1 MNVELREK
9 KGAVVRRDAGLVPGV
24 VYGSSIEPTKI
35 QANPLELSKAVKQYG
50 KNRTFKIKLGKKE
63 HQVYIKDYTV
73 NPIKRA
79 EFYSFD
85 LQQVTA
91 KDKISAEIPVHV
103 LGKEKFGATS
113 KLLLQLISPAIVCE
127 YPVGQGINSI
137 DVDVSVLSDGDAI
150 YVRDLE
156 LPEGYKVITDK
167 DTMVLNISLPTYKEE
182 STDEEVSVDAGAED
196 EETKEE
202 AE

>member
-156 LPEGYKVITDK
+156 LPKGYKVITDK

-182 STDEEVSVDAGAED
+182 TTDEAVSDDVEVDED
-196 EETKEE
+196 TPEEE
-202 AE
+202 A

>member
-9 KGAVVRRDAGLVPGV
+9 KGAVARRETGVVPGV
-24 VYGSSIEPTKI
+24 VYGSSIEPTMI
-35 QANPLELSKAVKQYG
+35 QAHPLELTKAVKTFG

-73 NPIKRA
+73 NPLRRT

-85 LQQVTA
+85 LKQVTA
-91 KDKISAEIPVHV
+91 DDTISAEIPVNV
-103 LGKEKFGATS
+103 LGKDKFGATS
-113 KLLLQLISPAIVCE
+113 KLLLQLITPAIVCE

-150 YVRDLE
+150 YVRDLT
-156 LPEGYKVITDK
+156 LPEGYKVITDH
-167 DTMVLNISLPTYKEE
+167 DTMVVNITLPTYR
-182 STDEEVSVDAGAED
+182 
-196 EETKEE
+196 EETTETDVSEE
-202 AE
+202 ADVEETPEEETE